1 MATSQYF
8 NNYSN
13 QYNEQRLVED
23 LIVEAIKMVGTNC
36 YYLPNTNAAARDL
49 IYGED
54 PLKAFTAAFPIEL
67 YPSNVMEY
75 NGSSE
80 IFSKFGLEIKSGMTL
95 IMSKRSFA
103 EKVVNGVTTYE
114 GKNLSRP
121 MEGDL
126 IFVPAL
132 NGAGELFEIR
142 FVEQNK
148 DMTMFGRRFPFFY
161 ELDVEKFKYSNE
173 TIATGVELIDD
184 VQRFDAYTKLLTVT
198 SANGVYV
205 VGETVYQSAD
215 GTTANAYSSGVVVAY
230 DFPSGSLYLN
240 TIKGEFVANS
250 YIKGLS
256 SNAISTLYGTD
267 TYEQAQHEATY
278 DNKDI
283 NSESIGI
290 IDNSETNPLG
300 KI

>member
-13 QYNEQRLVED
+13 RYNEQRLVED
-23 LIVEAIKMVGTNC
+23 LIVEAIKMVGTDC
-36 YYLPNTNAAARDL
+36 YYLPNTNASARDL

-54 PLKAFTAAFPIEL
+54 PLKSFTAAFPIEL
-67 YPSNVMEY
+67 YPANVTEY
-75 NGSSE
+75 NGSTE
-80 IFSKFGLEIKSGMTL
+80 IFSKFGLEIKSGMTV
-95 IMSKRSFA
+95 IMSKRSFS
-103 EKVVNGVTTYE
+103 ERIVNGTT
-114 GKNLSRP
+114 LTRP
-121 MEGDL
+121 QEGDL
-126 IFVPAL
+126 IFIPAL

-142 FVEQNK
+142 FVDQNK

-161 ELDVEKFKYSNE
+161 EMDLEKFKYSNE

-184 VQRFDAYTKLLTVT
+184 VQRLDAYTKLLTIR
-198 SANGVYV
+198 SANGIYT
-205 VGETVYQSAD
+205 VGETVYQSTD
-215 GTTANAYSSGVVVAY
+215 STTANAFSSGVVSGY
-230 DFPSGSLYLN
+230 DAPSGYLYVN

-250 YIKGLS
+250 YVRGLT

-267 TYEQAQHEATY
+267 PYEQAQHESTY

-283 NSESIGI
+283 NSESIGV